1 MEALYEI
8 TREKVIAL
16 LAELIKTPS
25 ISRNETELAKKLMLL
40 CKNVG
45 FEAYIDRH
53 GNMIANKKFKKPG
66 LRLALNSHMD
76 TVDVGENWTQ
86 DPFGAEICENVMY
99 GLGSCDC
106 KASMVAMFL
115 AMEKILRSGAELNGE
130 LCFTAV
136 VQEEVQG
143 EYNKGTV
150 KMINDG
156 FAADLALIG
165 EPTGLAIC
173 RGCEGMVEVE
183 VTTRGVSVHGS
194 NAENGTNAI
203 LHMTKLIE
211 RVVQIKPSFSD
222 LLGSG
227 AINIGVIHG
236 GLRSSMVPD
245 SCKLKIGRFVVEGE
259 SGKGFLE
266 EINNIITELQQEDKS
281 FVANAE
287 LTYNSSAGVVPENI
301 SAIDAF
307 KEATLEVM
315 GKEAPITGMRA
326 HLDSDFLINLAQIPS
341 FAFGPGDMARAHK
354 ADEYI
359 EIDDVVTAA
368 KVYEK
373 AILKILSK

>member
-8 TREKVIAL
+8 TREKAISL

-25 ISRNETELAKKLMLL
+25 ISRNEIALAKKLMLL
-40 CKNVG
+40 CKKMG
-45 FEAYIDRH
+45 FEACIDQH
-53 GNMIANKKFKKPG
+53 GNMIAHKKFKKPG
-66 LRLALNSHMD
+66 LTLALNSHMD

-86 DPFGAEICENVMY
+86 DPFGAEICGNIMY

-106 KASMVAMFL
+106 KASMVAMLL
-115 AMEKILRSGAELNGE
+115 AMEKILLSGAELKGE
-130 LCFTAV
+130 LYFTAV

-150 KMINDG
+150 KLINDG

-165 EPTGLAIC
+165 EPTGLTIC

-183 VTTRGVSVHGS
+183 ITTQGVSVHGS
-194 NAENGTNAI
+194 NAEKGTNAI
-203 LHMTKLIE
+203 LHMTKIIE
-211 RVVQIKPSFSD
+211 KVAQMKPGFSD
-222 LLGSG
+222 LLGNG
-227 AINIGVIHG
+227 AINIGVING
-236 GLRSSMVPD
+236 GLRSSVVPD
-245 SCKLKIGRFVVEGE
+245 LCKLKIGRFVVEGE
-259 SGKGFLE
+259 SGKNFLE
-266 EINNIITELQQEDKS
+266 EINKMIADFQQNDAS
-281 FVANAE
+281 FVAQAE

-301 SAIDAF
+301 PAIDAF
-307 KEATLEVM
+307 KEATLKVM
-315 GKEAPITGMRA
+315 GKEAPVTGMRA

-373 AILKILSK
+373 AILKILF